1 MNILTFIV
9 TLILVTIVLGV
20 GVGMLANKYLED
32 FYNKGKEKR
41 NRKSENNCNNNSIT
55 KNRKE

>member
-9 TLILVTIVLGV
+9 TLILVTIIL

-32 FYNKGKEKR
+32 FYNKEKEKR
-41 NRKSENNCNNNSIT
+41 NRK
-55 KNRKE
+55 KWKELQQ

>member
-9 TLILVTIVLGV
+9 TLILSTIILGV

-32 FYNKGKEKR
+32 FYNKEKEKR
-41 NRKSENNCNNNSIT
+41 NRK
-55 KNRKE
+55 K